1 MTDYADNW
9 ERFLDPDVLRPS
21 LFLATM
27 FTTAFEILKNSI
39 VDRVRDF
46 YADGFDKNGP
56 SVGAE
61 YQTKVLSK
69 NRSALYASL
78 HWLLEHQAIDEND
91 LAVFEDL
98 KRTRNQLAHELF
110 EVVTGQVESTHE
122 SQFETLLVLLRK
134 IELWW
139 IVNVEIPINPDFDG
153 QEVNEE
159 GITPGAVLSLQMLI
173 QVASGNTEL
182 LEQWRKSRL
191 QPSNT

>member
-1 MTDYADNW
+1 M
-9 ERFLDPDVLRPS
+9 VCGGI
-21 LFLATM
+21 
-27 FTTAFEILKNSI
+27 TA
-39 VDRVRDF
+39 
-46 YADGFDKNGP
+46 
-56 SVGAE
+56 
-61 YQTKVLSK
+61 
-69 NRSALYASL
+69 
-78 HWLLEHQAIDEND
+78 
-91 LAVFEDL
+91 
-98 KRTRNQLAHELF
+98 
-110 EVVTGQVESTHE
+110 
-122 SQFETLLVLLRK
+122 LLRK